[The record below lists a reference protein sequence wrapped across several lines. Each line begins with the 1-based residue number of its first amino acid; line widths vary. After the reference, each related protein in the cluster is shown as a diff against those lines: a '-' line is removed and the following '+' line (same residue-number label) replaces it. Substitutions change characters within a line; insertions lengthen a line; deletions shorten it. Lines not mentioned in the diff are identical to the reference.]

1 MNNKQV
7 INSNSE
13 NTPNERQESVNIIPV
28 IEETA
33 TIEKRVVE
41 SGKVRI
47 SKHAVE
53 VEEVVDVPLLSEK
66 VSVERVPV
74 NQVVAERLPT
84 RYDGDTLI
92 IPVIE
97 EQVVLQKRLVLVE
110 ELHIK
115 KQTVES
121 HTSERVTLLKEKVEV
136 TRVAG
141 DENSGV
147 HTNDDVK

>member
-1 MNNKQV
+1 MNNKEV

-13 NTPNERQESVNIIPV
+13 TVPDERRMEESVSVIPV

-33 TIEKRVVE
+33 TIEKRIVE
-41 SGKVRI
+41 AGKVRI
-47 SKHAVE
+47 SKHARE
-53 VEEVVDVPLLSEK
+53 VEEVVDVPLLREE

-110 ELHIK
+110 ELHVR

-121 HTSERVTLLKEKVEV
+121 HKSERVTLLKEEVEV
-136 TRVAG
+136 TRIAV

-147 HTNDDVK
+147 